1 MSASL
6 HDVAER
12 AGVSVKTVSGA
23 LNGGAAR
30 MSRETRER
38 ILRIAGELGYVAN
51 LAARSTRTGTMP
63 IVGIVADGLITAPF
77 ATDIMRAFDASV
89 RRRGLSVLVTNLT
102 GEGIAA
108 AVGDLAR
115 FRPQATGFAA
125 MYHKV
130 VDVPDAARPAIR
142 VLVNCRDERGL
153 IRSIVPDEARAAHE
167 LVAHLVASGR
177 RRIAFLNLPG
187 LVAGT
192 LRLDGFRQAH
202 REAGLAAREDWI
214 RPATRGAVYTDRAP
228 SAVAAHLA
236 ELFAGAE
243 RPDALVCGNDRVA
256 MEAYNALR
264 RLSLRVPDDVAVAGF
279 DDQVEIATRLDPP
292 LTTMALPLRAM
303 GRLAAEILIADD
315 DGSGRLERVP
325 FRLKRRQ
332 SA

>member
-1 MSASL
+1 MSISL
-6 HDVAER
+6 QNVAER

-23 LNGGAAR
+23 LNGSAAR
-30 MSRETRER
+30 MSPETRER
-38 ILRIAGELGYVAN
+38 IRRIAAELGYVAN

-102 GEGIAA
+102 GKGIAA
-108 AVGDLAR
+108 AVDDLAR
-115 FRPQATGFAA
+115 FRPQSTGLAS

-130 VDVPDAARPAIR
+130 VDVPDAARASIR

-153 IRSIVPDEARAAHE
+153 IRSIVPDEVQAAE
-167 LVAHLVASGR
+167 QLVSHLIATGR

-187 LVAGT
+187 LVAGS
-192 LRLDGFRQAH
+192 LRLEGFRQAH
-202 REAGLAAREDWI
+202 RRAGLEPRDDWV
-214 RPATRGAVYTDRAP
+214 RPATAASVYSDRAP
-228 SAVAAHLA
+228 SAVSGHVEDIFAAA
-236 ELFAGAE
+236 D

-264 RLSLRVPDDVAVAGF
+264 RLSLRIPEDVAVAGF

-303 GRLAAEILIADD
+303 GRLAAEILVARDD
-315 DGSGRLERVP
+315 EARLDKVP
-325 FRLKRRQ
+325 FRLVRRQ